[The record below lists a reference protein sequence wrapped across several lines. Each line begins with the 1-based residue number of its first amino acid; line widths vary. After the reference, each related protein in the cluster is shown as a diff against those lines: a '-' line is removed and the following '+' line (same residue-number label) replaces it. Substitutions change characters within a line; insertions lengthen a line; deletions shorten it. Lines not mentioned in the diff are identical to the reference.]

1 MGRER
6 VLFVLNVFKGRKQ
19 RVLWG
24 HQHTADSAA
33 IQTEVER
40 QEPAIK
46 MGERQKP
53 GCFFIIRLSHFTEVY
68 SSTEVE

>member
-24 HQHTADSAA
+24 HQRAADSAA
-33 IQTEVER
+33 IQTEIRR
-40 QEPAIK
+40 QEPVVK

-53 GCFFIIRLSHFTEVY
+53 GRFVTKRLSYFIEGCSDTEI
-68 SSTEVE
+68 E

>member
-24 HQHTADSAA
+24 HQHTADSATV
-33 IQTEVER
+33 QTEIGRE
-40 QEPAIK
+40 EPVVK
-46 MGERQKP
+46 MGESQKL
-53 GCFFIIRLSHFTEVY
+53 FHYKKDNLFH
-68 SSTEVE
+68 